1 MRRIIVANPSLSEKM
16 LMYWTKSV
24 AVLATFM
31 LLGVVINGCAKSDE
45 KKFSVTTN
53 DESGVNYQLDAKYI
67 DNDNMSYVFEI
78 KPRNIESFLAQ
89 INKKRHVE
97 IARRSEVYNNLEKY
111 CKESKIQSIC
121 DSLNKVAE
129 EINVQT
135 VEIIYTVK
143 LYDRKG
149 GRIDAINCSVIYNSD
164 EKNSFVGGGIK
175 IENQLKM
182 SRAAFDDIKHV
193 EVETNL

>member
-1 MRRIIVANPSLSEKM
+1 MVM
-16 LMYWTKSV
+16 CWTKSV
-24 AVLATFM
+24 AALATFM
-31 LLGVVINGCAKSDE
+31 LLGVGIGGCTKSDE
-45 KKFSVTTN
+45 KRFSVTTN
-53 DESGVNYQLDAKYI
+53 NEAGVNYQLDAKYI
-67 DNDNMSYVFEI
+67 DNGNMSYVFEI
-78 KPRNIESFLAQ
+78 KPKNIEGFLAQ

-121 DSLNKVAE
+121 DSLNMVSE

-135 VEIIYTVK
+135 VELLYTVK

-149 GRIDAINCSVIYNSD
+149 GRIDDISCSVIYNFA
-164 EKNSFVGGGIK
+164 EKSSFVDGGMK
-175 IENQLKM
+175 IENKLKM